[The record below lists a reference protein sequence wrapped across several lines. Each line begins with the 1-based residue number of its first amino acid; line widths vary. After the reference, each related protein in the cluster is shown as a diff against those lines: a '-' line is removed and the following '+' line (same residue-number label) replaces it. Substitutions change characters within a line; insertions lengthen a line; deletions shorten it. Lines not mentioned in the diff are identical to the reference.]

1 MKKYQ
6 FRLEAVLKLR
16 RLKEE
21 NCRIELGQLLRAL
34 KKIEDQIDH
43 DRASQSTYHDIQ
55 ETSLRKGVSA
65 GQLQAFP
72 MLLAAKDSN
81 ILYMLKEKEKQE
93 NLISEKRQEL
103 ATLRGEL
110 KVMENLKEKDYTEFK
125 KALNKDIDQKVEEQ
139 TQNWIAHRQK
149 ASP

>member
-21 NCRIELGQLLRAL
+21 NCRIELGQLLMQLR
-34 KKIEDQIDH
+34 KIEDQIAH
-43 DRASQSTYHDIQ
+43 DRAQQSTYHDIQ
-55 ETSLRKGVSA
+55 ETSLKQGITA

-72 MLLAAKDSN
+72 MLLAAKDTN
-81 ILYMLKEKEKQE
+81 IIYMLKEKEKQE
-93 NLISEKRQEL
+93 HLIEEKRQEL
-103 ATLRGEL
+103 ATLKGEL
-110 KVMENLKEKDYTEFK
+110 KVMENLKEKDYNEFK
-125 KALNKDIDQKVEEQ
+125 KALNKETDQKVEEQ
-139 TQNWIAHRQK
+139 TQNWLAHRQK